1 LNKEASLTAHEE
13 FFDISKP
20 SVRRSITLLASGA
33 LIGLVIAGY
42 GLFTAKGTRSHAVP
56 PEAVALVNQRQI
68 LRSDFMTQTQ
78 TQFVLPF
85 AQTTRE
91 QRRTVLEDM
100 INEELMVQRGLEID
114 LPSYDPDVRTA
125 LVAGVELEVT
135 ADVLAQ
141 QPTPEE
147 LRDYYEHHKD
157 KYSTEGVMQLRDLLV
172 KTDASHPPAAAHA
185 AALAAVAALRRG
197 QSVDAVIKKFDL
209 ADSGRFMEAGHA
221 DTGDIFQFA
230 LRAKLDDALYQAT
243 LPLHDGEVSDPVEES
258 DGVHLVAMIK
268 HRFPIGQTFEEA
280 SNQVW
285 TDVKKEAQAKV
296 RSANL
301 AYLRSRADIMT
312 APEFAR

>member
-1 LNKEASLTAHEE
+1 LAVHEE

-20 SVRRSITLLASGA
+20 SVRRSMILLASGA
-33 LIGLVIAGY
+33 LIGLAIAGY
-42 GLFTAKGTRSHAVP
+42 GLFTAKGTRSHSVP
-56 PEAVALVNQRQI
+56 PEAIALVNQRQI
-68 LRSDFMTQTQ
+68 LRSDFMTQAQ

-85 AQTTRE
+85 AQTSRE

-114 LPSYDPDVRTA
+114 LPSYDPDVRNA

-147 LRDYYEHHKD
+147 LRAYYEHHKD

-172 KTDASHPPAAAHA
+172 KIDAVKADASHAPATAHA
-185 AALAAVAALRRG
+185 EALAAVAALRRG
-197 QSVDAVIKKFDL
+197 QTLDAVIKKFDL
-209 ADSGRFMEAGHA
+209 VDSGRFMDAGHP

-243 LPLHDGEVSDPVEES
+243 LSLHDGEVSEPVEES
-258 DGVHLVAMIK
+258 DGVHLIAMIK
-268 HRFPIGQTFEEA
+268 HRFPVAQSFEEA

-285 TDVKKEAQAKV
+285 TDAKKEAQGKV

-301 AYLRSRADIMT
+301 TYLRSRADIMIS
-312 APEFAR
+312 PEFAR

>member
-1 LNKEASLTAHEE
+1 LAVHEE

-20 SVRRSITLLASGA
+20 SVLRSMILLASGA
-33 LIGLVIAGY
+33 MIGLVIAGY
-42 GLFTAKGTRSHAVP
+42 GLFNAKGARTHAVP

-91 QRRTVLEDM
+91 QRHMVLEDM
-100 INEELMVQRGLEID
+100 INEELVVQRGLEID
-114 LPSYDPDVRTA
+114 LPSYDPDVRNA

-135 ADVLAQ
+135 ADVLSQ
-141 QPTPEE
+141 QPTPRE
-147 LRDYYEHHKD
+147 LRAYYEQHKD
-157 KYSTEGVMQLRDLLV
+157 KYSTEGVMQLRDLLA
-172 KTDASHPPAAAHA
+172 KTDASLPVAAAQA
-185 AALAAVAALRRG
+185 KSLAAVTALRRG
-197 QSVDAVIKKFDL
+197 QSLDAVIKKFEL
-209 ADSGRFMEAGHA
+209 VDSGRFIDAGHA

-243 LPLHDGEVSDPVEES
+243 LALHDGEVSDPVPES
-258 DGVHLVAMIK
+258 DGVHVIVMIK
-268 HRFPIGQTFEEA
+268 HRFPVQQTLEEA

-285 TDVKKEAQAKV
+285 TDVKKEAQANV

-301 AYLRSRADIMT
+301 TFLRSRADIILT
-312 APEFAR
+312 PELAQ

>member
-1 LNKEASLTAHEE
+1 LAAHEE

-20 SVRRSITLLASGA
+20 SVRRSMTLLASGA
-33 LIGLVIAGY
+33 LIGLAIAGY
-42 GLFTAKGTRSHAVP
+42 GLFTAKGTRSRAVP

-114 LPSYDPDVRTA
+114 LPSYDPDVRNA
-125 LVAGVELEVT
+125 LVAGVELEVN

-147 LRDYYEHHKD
+147 LRAYYERHKD

-172 KTDASHPPAAAHA
+172 KTDSSHPPAAAHA
-185 AALAAVAALRRG
+185 EALAAVAALRRG
-197 QSVDAVIKKFDL
+197 QTLDAVIKKFDL
-209 ADSGRFMEAGHA
+209 VDSGRFMDAGHP

-230 LRAKLDDALYQAT
+230 LRAKFDDALYQAT
-243 LPLHDGEVSDPVEES
+243 LPLHDGEVSDPVEEG
-258 DGVHLVAMIK
+258 DGAHLIAMIK
-268 HRFPIGQTFEEA
+268 HRFPVAQTFEEA

-301 AYLRSRADIMT
+301 TYLRRRADIMM
-312 APEFAR
+312 APEFAK

>member
-1 LNKEASLTAHEE
+1 MAAHEE

-20 SVRRSITLLASGA
+20 SVRRSMTLLAGGA
-33 LIGLVIAGY
+33 LIGLGLAGY

-85 AQTTRE
+85 AQTSRE

-100 INEELMVQRGLEID
+100 IDEELMVQRGLEID
-114 LPSYDPDVRTA
+114 LPSYDPDVRNA

-147 LRDYYEHHKD
+147 LRAYYEHHKD

-172 KTDASHPPAAAHA
+172 KSDASPPGAAAHA
-185 AALAAVAALRRG
+185 AALAAAAALRRG
-197 QSVDAVIKKFDL
+197 QTLDAVIKKFDL
-209 ADSGRFMEAGHA
+209 VDSGRFMDAGHA

-243 LPLHDGEVSDPVEES
+243 LPLHDGEVSDPVEET
-258 DGVHLVAMIK
+258 DGVHLIAMIK
-268 HRFPIGQTFEEA
+268 HRFPVAQTFEEA
-280 SNQVW
+280 SSQVW
-285 TDVKKEAQAKV
+285 TDVKKEAQVKV

-301 AYLRSRADIMT
+301 AYLRSRADIIT
-312 APEFAR
+312 APEFAQ

>member
-1 LNKEASLTAHEE
+1 LAAHED

-20 SVRRSITLLASGA
+20 SVRRSMILLAGGA
-33 LIGLVIAGY
+33 LIGLAIAGY
-42 GLFTAKGTRSHAVP
+42 GLFTAKGTRSRAVP
-56 PEAVALVNQRQI
+56 PEAIALVNQRQI
-68 LRSDFMTQTQ
+68 LRSDFMIQTQ

-91 QRRTVLEDM
+91 QRHTVLEDM

-114 LPSYDPDVRTA
+114 LPSYDPDVRNA

-135 ADVLAQ
+135 ADVLSQ

-147 LRDYYEHHKD
+147 MRAYYQHHKD

-172 KTDASHPPAAAHA
+172 KTDASHPPAAAHGA
-185 AALAAVAALRRG
+185 VLAAVAALRGG
-197 QSVDAVIKKFDL
+197 QTLDAVMKKFGL
-209 ADSGRFMEAGHA
+209 VDSGRFMDAGHV

-230 LRAKLDDALYQAT
+230 LRAKFDDALYQAT

-258 DGVHLVAMIK
+258 DGVHLIAMIK
-268 HRFPIGQTFEEA
+268 HRFPVAQTFEEA
-280 SNQVW
+280 SSQIW

-312 APEFAR
+312 APEFAQ

>member
-1 LNKEASLTAHEE
+1 M
-13 FFDISKP
+13 I
-20 SVRRSITLLASGA
+20 LLASGA

-42 GLFTAKGTRSHAVP
+42 GLFTAKGTRGRAVP

-78 TQFVLPF
+78 AEFVLPF

-114 LPSYDPDVRTA
+114 LPSYDPDVRNA

-135 ADVLAQ
+135 ADVLSQ
-141 QPTPEE
+141 QPTPDE
-147 LRDYYEHHKD
+147 LRAYYERHRD
-157 KYSTEGVMQLRDLLV
+157 KYSAEGIMRLRDLLV
-172 KTDASHPPAAAHA
+172 KIDASHPLAAAPA
-185 AALAAVAALRRG
+185 TALAAVTALRRG
-197 QSVDAVIKKFDL
+197 QSLDAVIKQFDL
-209 ADSGRFMEAGHA
+209 VDSGRFMDAGHA

-230 LRAKLDDALYQAT
+230 LRAKLDDTLYQAT
-243 LPLHDGEVSDPVEES
+243 LPLHDGEVSDPVPES
-258 DGVHLVAMIK
+258 DGVHLIVMIK
-268 HRFPIGQTFEEA
+268 HRFPVQQTFEEA

-296 RSANL
+296 RSANIT
-301 AYLRSRADIMT
+301 YLRSRADIIL
-312 APEFAR
+312 APELAP

>member
-1 LNKEASLTAHEE
+1 LAAREE

-20 SVRRSITLLASGA
+20 SVRRSMILLASGA

-42 GLFTAKGTRSHAVP
+42 GLFTAKGTRGRAVP

-78 TQFVLPF
+78 AEFVLPF

-114 LPSYDPDVRTA
+114 LPSYDPDVRNA

-135 ADVLAQ
+135 ADVLSQ
-141 QPTPEE
+141 QPTPDE
-147 LRDYYEHHKD
+147 LRAHYERHRD
-157 KYSTEGVMQLRDLLV
+157 KYSTEGIMRLRDLLV
-172 KTDASHPPAAAHA
+172 KIDASHPLAAAPA
-185 AALAAVAALRRG
+185 TARAAVTALRRG
-197 QSVDAVIKKFDL
+197 QSLDAVIKQFDL
-209 ADSGRFMEAGHA
+209 VDSGRFMDAGHA

-230 LRAKLDDALYQAT
+230 LRAKLDDRLYQAT
-243 LPLHDGEVSDPVEES
+243 LPLHDGEVSDPVPEG
-258 DGVHLVAMIK
+258 DGVHLIVMIK
-268 HRFPIGQTFEEA
+268 HRFPVQQTFEEA

-285 TDVKKEAQAKV
+285 TDVNKEAQAKV

-301 AYLRSRADIMT
+301 TYLRSRADIIL
-312 APEFAR
+312 APELAP